1 MDKPNI
7 AVKDIESAL
16 KFRRAIKSFDSKKKI
31 NDKDIHQINYYKPKF

>member
-16 KFRRAIKSFDSKKKI
+16 KFRRAIKSFDPKKK
-31 NDKDIHQINYYKPKF
+31 N

>member
-16 KFRRAIKSFDSKKKI
+16 KFRRAMKSFDASKKI
-31 NDKDIHQINYYKPKF
+31 NEEDIAKQIS